1 MVQCHLVY
9 TYWTLVTSVGY
20 LIIVRVVAYNI
31 DSFLLQLGA
40 VLGSTIEDS
49 IGIFSLLLLLGREL
63 RYCQI
68 ITGWLLELPGCQRD
82 RVIGTVRLDIG
93 IDRLSL
99 EHNV

>member
-1 MVQCHLVY
+1 M
-9 TYWTLVTSVGY
+9 GY
-20 LIIVRVVAYNI
+20 LIIVRVVVYNTY
-31 DSFLLQLGA
+31 SFLLQLGA

-68 ITGWLLELPGCQRD
+68 ITRWLLELPGCLVGQGHWD
-82 RVIGTVRLDIG
+82 R

-99 EHNV
+99 EHNGFYY